1 MDDETLEKNPEQE
14 IPPAESTPKRYVPRP
29 KWQIAAA
36 WLFLILMIF
45 ATLLY
50 YYQVA
55 FS

>member
-1 MDDETLEKNPEQE
+1 MDDETLEKNAEQDTPESSQ
-14 IPPAESTPKRYVPRP
+14 KQYVPRP

>member
-1 MDDETLEKNPEQE
+1 MDDKTLEKNAEQDT
-14 IPPAESTPKRYVPRP
+14 PAAESSPNRYVPRP